1 MHDKATSHGKL
12 YDTTR
17 RMWTAFFTVDLGP
30 DGAGKTELPLASWN
44 GSSPGIRTV
53 CYSAWADWRRQTVQW
68 LEEELAALEEDLEQ
82 GSRSAQEVRNQFHH
96 FWSKEP
102 DLAGIRDRDRLAALP
117 EEERATC
124 EELWAA
130 VNGLLKRLEKE
141 RGQ

>member
-1 MHDKATSHGKL
+1 MDCLLHRGSWS
-12 YDTTR
+12 R
-17 RMWTAFFTVDLGP
+17 RSGQ
-30 DGAGKTELPLASWN
+30 DGAAIGLLERLVAS
-44 GSSPGIRTV
+44 IRTV